1 MSENGIDCFSEKK
14 PIKEYE
20 AFKNI
25 VACFMQQISQL
36 EEKPQIHYSSQ
47 LGELVYQ
54 EKSQLM
60 PISYLSAGYQS
71 LLWMVM
77 NLAYRLALLNPEST
91 DNLGESEGIVLIDEI
106 DMHLHPKW
114 QWNIVDALERTFP
127 NMQFILATH
136 SPIVISSCKNEHL
149 ILVDEDEE
157 VRYLANA
164 YGYSVQDVLN
174 FRQGTTEKPEEIKKL
189 SEQFEKAL
197 DEDELKEAKKIVGE
211 MEIILG
217 TDHPD
222 VRDAREELRLNGWEE

>member
-1 MSENGIDCFSEKK
+1 
-14 PIKEYE
+14 
-20 AFKNI
+20 
-25 VACFMQQISQL
+25 
-36 EEKPQIHYSSQ
+36 
-47 LGELVYQ
+47 
-54 EKSQLM
+54 
-60 PISYLSAGYQS
+60 
-71 LLWMVM
+71 M

-136 SPIVISSCKNEHL
+136 SPIVISSCKNEQL
-149 ILVDEDEE
+149 ILIDEDEE

-197 DEDELKEAKKIVGE
+197 DEDELKEAKKIVRE